1 LSGNLLWAV
10 LCIALL
16 LPACGYELT
25 ARAPIQ
31 LPQDST
37 RLYLDKVT
45 NPTTETWIE
54 PMLRS
59 SLRDELTR
67 RGNVIWV
74 DRDEAEATVNIDVR
88 SYSTADSLKG
98 RDDITLKSAAS
109 IQMVVTFFSTKTNA
123 LIWTSGP
130 IMASESY
137 RGPSETQSSTGTLQS
152 TSGKREA
159 TQEAIDLATR
169 MVADQLGQ
177 KF

>member
-1 LSGNLLWAV
+1 M

-16 LPACGYELT
+16 LPACGYQLT

-67 RGNVIWV
+67 RGNVTWV
-74 DRDEAEATVNIDVR
+74 SRDEAEATVNIDVR
-88 SYSTADSLKG
+88 SYSTSDALKG
-98 RDDITLKSAAS
+98 RDDVTLKSAAS
-109 IQMVVTFFSTKTNA
+109 IQMVVTFFSTTTNT

-130 IMASESY
+130 IAASESY
-137 RGPSETQSSTGTLQS
+137 RGPSEIQSSTGTLQS